1 MIFWC
6 ILMLL
11 DDFLMHFDAS
21 WWFFD
26 AFWCSLIIFWC
37 ILMLLDDFLM
47 RFDASWWF
55 FDAFWCFLMIFWCI
69 LMLLD
74 DFLMHFGCFLRIFWC
89 ILMLLDDFLMHF
101 DAPWWFLDAFWCFLM
116 IFWCILMLLD
126 DFLMRFWCFL
136 IIFWCIL
143 MLPDDFL
150 MHFDAS
156 WWFFDAFWCFLMIF
170 WCVLM
175 LLDDFLMHFDACWW
189 FFDAFWCLLMILDYL
204 VVSLVYHE
212 RGMLSLYLLPES
224 RNHVVS
230 TCAFLGRTT
239 MQWRLA
245 HANEN
250 LEREV
255 MVFCS
260 IDFASQ
266 PVTKICKTLGL
277 ANSQTNLKSFGRHF
291 WQAITFELSKH
302 LQTVWG
308 LKILM
313 SHFDWA
319 DFVLSSSLQL
329 GQASLGRSSPWEGTV
344 SLLLMP
350 YTVPNPLGILGPSS
364 GPQSGLYSGS

>member
-1 MIFWC
+1 
-6 ILMLL
+6 MLP
-11 DDFLMHFDAS
+11 DDFLMH
-21 WWFFD
+21 
-26 AFWCSLIIFWC
+26 
-37 ILMLLDDFLM
+37 
-47 RFDASWWF
+47 FDASWWF
-55 FDAFWCFLMIFWCI
+55 FDAFWCFLMIFWCV

-74 DFLMHFGCFLRIFWC
+74 Y
-89 ILMLLDDFLMHF
+89 FLMHF

-126 DFLMRFWCFL
+126 DFLMRF
-136 IIFWCIL
+136 
-143 MLPDDFL
+143 
-150 MHFDAS
+150 DAS
-156 WWFFDAFWCFLMIF
+156 
-170 WCVLM
+170 
-175 LLDDFLMHFDACWW
+175 WW
-189 FFDAFWCLLMILDYL
+189 FFDAFWCLLMIFWCILML
-204 VVSLVYHE
+204 VDDFGLFSCKSGVPWE
-212 RGMLSLYLLPES
+212 RHVES
-224 RNHVVS
+224 VPSPWKQDHVVS

-350 YTVPNPLGILGPSS
+350 YTVPNPLESWGPHQGPNQGSTQGPNQGPDRCRSNPLQPLTFPAMLWNYRQSWTWNQELWTRREVRLIFSSFYNFKYILIWR
-364 GPQSGLYSGS
+364 GLNVVSDLKKLAWV